1 MGMADIGQNRLHYAI
16 ARCLPE
22 LVAPRH
28 CPVLARAGRTA
39 PRYGHMDRT
48 VAALCTCR
56 KNPPPLY
63 LCLRSYP
70 SAKPGAVPARLPPDA
85 AFGGHDMDVMT
96 RAGRRPGRHA

>member
-28 CPVLARAGRTA
+28 RPLLARTGRTA
-39 PRYGHMDRT
+39 PLPAAGQNQSHCATIRSHGSPRGGT
-48 VAALCTCR
+48 VCLPE
-56 KNPPPLY
+56 NPPPLY

-85 AFGGHDMDVMT
+85 ASPDAMT
-96 RAGRRPGRHA
+96 